1 MAFTRSDPVFYFGS
15 GSCQSA
21 TLVPQGKEARGKLEE
36 MYAERSGQVEDTMKR
51 LAHKEAKIIE
61 LQAAVSSL
69 QTTNEMLQTDSGMDR
84 KQAEFLAAMESDK
97 VLIFPILKTSTN
109 YP

>member
-1 MAFTRSDPVFYFGS
+1 
-15 GSCQSA
+15 
-21 TLVPQGKEARGKLEE
+21 
-36 MYAERSGQVEDTMKR
+36 MKR

-97 VLIFPILKTSTN
+97 VLMFSYI
-109 YP
+109 